1 MADLMQTL
9 TERGFL
15 HDATPAAADRLRAG
29 PITAYVG
36 FDPTADSLH
45 VGSLVPVMGLAWLQ
59 RHGGTP
65 VVLVGG
71 GTGLIGDPSG
81 KRSERPMLGVD
92 EIEANAAALRTQLAR
107 FLRFDGENAA
117 RMRNNADWL
126 RGLPLLDFLRDTGKH
141 FTVNYMLQK
150 DSVKTR
156 METGIS
162 FAEFTY
168 MLLQAHDFRH
178 LLRVE
183 GCEMQMGGSDQWG
196 NVTAGIELIARS
208 EGVQAHGLAF
218 PLLTTASGTKFG
230 KSEGGNIWL
239 DPARTSPYHFYQFW
253 LNTEDADAAR
263 NLRLFTFLP
272 LEAIEQ
278 ALADHAGDPG
288 RRIAQRLLAHEVTTV
303 VHGEAEAER
312 AAAAS
317 AAIFGG
323 ASGDADYA
331 ALSGTMPNCAVSV
344 AELESGLAL
353 TDVLVRAGLASSKG
367 EARRG
372 IEGKGFSVNDV
383 AETDVNRKLT
393 AADIRHGRYVLLRK
407 GKKNY
412 AMLVVEG

>member
-1 MADLMQTL
+1 MTDLLQTL
-9 TERGFL
+9 SERGFL
-15 HDATPAAADRLRAG
+15 HDATPAAADRLRRG

-81 KRSERPMLGVD
+81 KRAERPMLGVE
-92 EIEANAAALRTQLAR
+92 EIDANVAALRTQIGR
-107 FLRFDGENAA
+107 FLSFEGPNAA
-117 RMRNNADWL
+117 RMRDNASWL
-126 RGLPLLDFLRDTGKH
+126 RGESLLDFLRDTGKH

-150 DSVKTR
+150 DSVKSR

-162 FAEFTY
+162 FTEFTY

-178 LLRVE
+178 LYRAE

-196 NVTAGIELIARS
+196 NITAGIELVARS
-208 EGVQAHGLAF
+208 EGVQVHGLAF

-239 DPARTSPYHFYQFW
+239 DPARTSPYQFYQFW

-272 LEAIEQ
+272 LDAVDR
-278 ALADHAGDPG
+278 ALAEHAADPS
-288 RRIAQRLLAHEVTTV
+288 RRTAQRLLALEVTAV
-303 VHGEAEAER
+303 VHGRDEAER

-323 ASGDADYA
+323 AAGDADYS
-331 ALSGTMPNCAVSV
+331 ALAGTMPNCAVPR
-344 AELESGLAL
+344 ADLHDGIAL

-372 IEGKGFSVNDV
+372 IEGRGFSINDV
-383 AETDVNRKLT
+383 PESDVGRRIT
-393 AADIRHGRYVLLRK
+393 VADLRQSRYVLLRK